1 MPDFNHDTPDRQ
13 PSTLHDERPTPVES
27 TQHRDHTP
35 ATERQPARDSRRANK
50 SFALLTSGLSLY
62 LIVLWFGVTVV
73 GDTVLRSALMAA
85 LIVTIAGTG
94 FVHSRRSVSPEE

>member
-1 MPDFNHDTPDRQ
+1 VPDFNHNAPDRQ
-13 PSTLHDERPTPVES
+13 SAEIRDEQSTPVEPVR
-27 TQHRDHTP
+27 HADRTP
-35 ATERQPARDSRRANK
+35 TREPRRANK
-50 SFALLTSGLSLY
+50 SLALLTSGFSLY

>member
-1 MPDFNHDTPDRQ
+1 VPDINHDAPNHQPPTIRDEQSTPNEPPPPADRAAS
-13 PSTLHDERPTPVES
+13 PERTPV
-27 TQHRDHTP
+27 
-35 ATERQPARDSRRANK
+35 RAPRGGNK

-73 GDTVLRSALMAA
+73 GDTMLRSALMAA

-94 FVHSRRSVSPEE
+94 FVHSRRSVAPEE

>member
-1 MPDFNHDTPDRQ
+1 MNHDTPDRQ
-13 PSTLHDERPTPVES
+13 PSDIRDQQTAPAEPVQQTEQTP
-27 TQHRDHTP
+27 
-35 ATERQPARDSRRANK
+35 RRATRNTNK
-50 SFALLTSGLSLY
+50 SVALLTSGLSLY

-73 GDTVLRSALMAA
+73 GDTALRSALMAA